1 MDLSRDDILGESLS
15 GVKSEAST
23 ATDDG
28 QQWEDFTRVGS
39 WEELIG
45 CVEGVLREW
54 SCSGGCF
61 FLPTPLLRTFS
72 WYAGFP

>member
-1 MDLSRDDILGESLS
+1 MDLPRNDMLGESLS
-15 GVKSEAST
+15 RVKSEAST

-45 CVEGVLREW
+45 CVEEVLREW
-54 SCSGGCF
+54 SCSGEYF
-61 FLPTPLLRTFS
+61 FLSAALLRTLS
-72 WYAGFP
+72 WIW